1 MNRKYTIQLTLI
13 ALIYFISNIN
23 SLFLGEEQ
31 TLPYKCSDSDRKK
44 DCNGSTERTVC
55 GWFNDSIKCFRYP
68 CAITAKSVCEACN
81 NENVAE
87 VTDKDCEKQDDK
99 PVSNTESSTS
109 PPDEFDDNS
118 NETKIVECTEKQRSQ
133 DIMCTEEWL
142 PVCGYKEKTACADN
156 SKACLQNYGN
166 NCSACRQK
174 EVMYTVN
181 GECPVYKDD
190 TDTDTRDNTEEVK
203 YTITGKED
211 DSAYAELHFCSTEE
225 QEVKSCDG
233 VKNEDICGFT
243 SCDGDDGCPKDFT
256 NNCLACKAS
265 DIMYTT
271 AGKCKD
277 VPTESIRLQYLALT
291 AGVADL
297 NGNSSSFISVL
308 GYGITAILLLLSF

>member
-1 MNRKYTIQLTLI
+1 MNSKYSIQLTLI
-13 ALIYFISNIN
+13 ALMCFISQVNKIN
-23 SLFLGEEQ
+23 SLFLAEEQ

-44 DCNGSTERTVC
+44 DCSGSTERTVC
-55 GWFNDSIKCFRYP
+55 GWFNDTIKCFRYP
-68 CAITAKSVCEACN
+68 CAVTAKSVCEACN

-99 PVSNTESSTS
+99 PVSNTN
-109 PPDEFDDNS
+109 PPDDNGNSDD
-118 NETKIVECTEKQRSQ
+118 TKVVECTKEQRGS

-156 SKACLQNYGN
+156 SKACIQNYGN
-166 NCSACRQK
+166 NCSACREK
-174 EVMYTVN
+174 EVMYTIN

-190 TDTDTRDNTEEVK
+190 TETNTNNDNTEEIK

-211 DSAYAELHFCSTEE
+211 DAVYAELHFCSSEE

-243 SCDGDDGCPKDFT
+243 SCDEDDGCPKDFT
-256 NNCLACKAS
+256 NNCLACKS
-265 DIMYTT
+265 TDILYTT

-277 VPTESIRLQYLALT
+277 IQKETIRLQYLALT

-297 NGNSSSFISVL
+297 NGSSSSYISIL
-308 GYGITAILLLLSF
+308 GYGFAAILLLLNF